1 MEQDIL
7 KQIYFGEIV
16 PWENRNDR
24 TPEMAEIADRIDG
37 EIGNIAFHCDI
48 LNQHRIDAH
57 TDND

>member
-37 EIGNIAFHCDI
+37 EIERLKGLLD
-48 LNQHRIDAH
+48 DEGGP
-57 TDND
+57 